1 MEALG
6 GWKRTHTCGELNE
19 SHAESVV
26 TVMGWVDRRRDH
38 GGLIFIDLRDRY
50 GITQIAIHPEI
61 NDDLYQKARQ
71 LRGEFVIAVKGVVRL
86 RPAGMVNSSR
96 ATGAIEIEAHELKI
110 LNEAVTP
117 PFPIV
122 DKVDATEESR
132 LKFRYV
138 DLRRA
143 EMQKNLQL
151 RHQLYQLA
159 RNFFT
164 RNRFIEIE
172 TPYLTKSTPE
182 GARDFLVPSRNYNG
196 RFYALPQSPQTYKQL
211 LMVSGFDRYFQI
223 VRCFRDEDLRADRQ
237 PEFTQLDLEMSFIEI
252 DDILQ
257 IIEAF
262 MQTVFQEFLGRSLET
277 PLPRM
282 TYSEAIARFGSDRP
296 DTRFGLELKT
306 VNEYVKESQ
315 FKVFQAALEAGNTIC
330 GLCLPGG
337 AKYSRKRMD
346 ELNQYVLE
354 IGGKGVVQI
363 KVAEA
368 GWDSPVAKF
377 FTPEQITAVNQ
388 ALQAHA
394 GDMLFFIADEDEKAH
409 LLVGNLRIK
418 LGREEH
424 LIDEKWFNLLW
435 IIDFPLLEFDEKEGR
450 YVARH
455 HPFTAPRD
463 ADIPQLDQAPEKAL
477 AKAYDLVLNGTEIA
491 GGSIRIHSR
500 ELQQKMFRIL
510 KIEDTEAQI
519 KFGFL
524 MDAFQYG
531 APPHGGIAFG
541 FDRLVMIL
549 AQCTSIRDVIA
560 FPKTTS
566 ALSLMDNS
574 PSEVSGRQLQEL
586 GIKIQ

>member
-1 MEALG
+1 VEALG

-19 SHAESVV
+19 SHAESSV
-26 TVMGWVDRRRDH
+26 TMMGWVDRRRDH

-50 GITQIAIHPEI
+50 GITQIAFHPEV
-61 NDDLYQKARQ
+61 NDDLYGKARL
-71 LRGEFVIAVKGVVRL
+71 LRGEFVIAVKGVVRP
-86 RPAGMVNSSR
+86 RPAGMVNPNRS
-96 ATGAIEIEAHELKI
+96 TGAIEIEAHELKI
-110 LNEAVTP
+110 LNEAITP

-122 DKVDATEESR
+122 DNVDATEESR
-132 LKFRYV
+132 LKYRYV

-159 RNFFT
+159 RNFFAQH
-164 RNRFIEIE
+164 RFIEIE

-262 MQTVFQEFLGRSLET
+262 MQTVFQEFLGRTLET

-282 TYSEAIARFGSDRP
+282 TYAEAIARFGSDRP
-296 DTRFGLELKT
+296 DTRFGLELNV
-306 VNEYVKESQ
+306 VNDYVRKSE
-315 FKVFQAALEAGNTIC
+315 FKVFQTALAAGNTIC

-363 KVAEA
+363 KVAEN

-377 FTPEQITAVNQ
+377 FTPEQISEINQ
-388 ALQAHA
+388 AMQAQS

-409 LLVGNLRIK
+409 LLMGNLRIK
-418 LGREEH
+418 LGREEQ
-424 LIDEKWFNLLW
+424 LIDEKQFNLLW
-435 IIDFPLLEFDEKEGR
+435 VIDFPLLEFDEKEGR

-463 ADIPQLDQAPEKAL
+463 ADIPGLEQAPEKAI

-510 KIEDTEAQI
+510 KIDDTEAQL

-549 AQCTSIRDVIA
+549 TQCSSIRDVIA
-560 FPKTTS
+560 FPKTAS
-566 ALSLMDNS
+566 ALSLMDNA
-574 PSEVSGRQLQEL
+574 PSEVSGRQLHEL

>member
-1 MEALG
+1 VESLG

-19 SHAESVV
+19 THAESAVIL
-26 TVMGWVDRRRDH
+26 MGWVDRRRDH

-50 GITQIAIHPEI
+50 GITQTAFHPELS
-61 NDDLYQKARQ
+61 DELYQKARQ
-71 LRGEFVIAVKGVVRL
+71 LRGEFVVAVKGIVRL
-86 RPAGMVNSSR
+86 RPEGMVNQNRS
-96 ATGAIEIEAHELKI
+96 TGAIEIEARDLKI
-110 LNEAVTP
+110 LNEALTP

-122 DKVDATEESR
+122 DKVDATEENR
-132 LKFRYV
+132 LKYRYI

-143 EMQKNLQL
+143 EMQQNLL
-151 RHQLYQLA
+151 IRHQLYQLA

-164 RNRFIEIE
+164 KKQFIEIE
-172 TPYLTKSTPE
+172 TPYLMKSTPE
-182 GARDFLVPSRNYNG
+182 GARDFLVPSRNYKG

-237 PEFTQLDLEMSFIEI
+237 PEFTQLDIEMSFIEM
-252 DDILQ
+252 DDILK
-257 IIEAF
+257 IMETF
-262 MQTVFQEFLGRSLET
+262 MEEVFQQFLCRELVT

-282 TYSEAIARFGSDRP
+282 TYAEAIARFGSDRP
-296 DTRFGLELKT
+296 DTRFGLELKV
-306 VNEYVKESQ
+306 VNDLVKNSQ
-315 FKVFQAALEAGNTIC
+315 FKVFQTAFEAGNTIC

-346 ELNQYVLE
+346 ELNQYILE

-363 KVAEA
+363 KVAEN
-368 GWDSPVAKF
+368 GWDSTLVKF
-377 FTPEQITAVNQ
+377 FTPNQVEAVNQ
-388 ALQAHA
+388 VFQAQA
-394 GDMLFFIADEDEKAH
+394 GDLLFFIADEYEKAH
-409 LLVGNLRIK
+409 LLMGNLRIK
-418 LGREEH
+418 LGREEQ
-424 LIDEKWFNLLW
+424 LIDENQFNLLW
-435 IIDFPLLEFDEKEGR
+435 VIDFPLLEFDEKEKR

-455 HPFTAPRD
+455 HPFTSPLD
-463 ADIPQLDQAPEKAL
+463 SDIPNLEQSPEKAI

-510 KIEDTEAQI
+510 NIADEEAQV

-549 AQCTSIRDVIA
+549 ARRSSIRDVIA

-566 ALSLMDNS
+566 ALSLMDNA
-574 PSEVSGRQLQEL
+574 PSDVNEQQLKEL
-586 GIKIQ
+586 GIKLQ